1 MDSHDEPSA
10 EASPLISGQADND
23 DSLELESGQL
33 GEGRGPRPV
42 PDLGTR
48 FPAFV
53 CDQSL
58 VDGTPSGEVQLRL
71 PRRFE
76 SAGEPA
82 PVGRTSL
89 SVLDR
94 DSVGQNKEAENLK
107 NQVSALQAS
116 IEALTSRLDNQNTYP
131 SQSTCN
137 YLPNDRNN
145 GNEAYQSRQRSLSM
159 PYTESYSRSRH
170 DAPAPPLRYGDGY
183 RERSLSPY
191 RYFADQPVGYPS
203 ARSSASYHG
212 YQRPKGE
219 IIKVAIY
226 DGKTSWRDFL
236 SQFEMAAHENGWDKK
251 TRAVRLACNLRGS
264 AQALLSDMSMEVKY
278 DYDRLVAALTNRF
291 EPANQCELY
300 KAQIKQRIRKRDE
313 PLTELA
319 QNINRLTRMAYP
331 SAVQGLRDTLA
342 KDCFIESLN
351 DVELELFVCQK
362 EPDTLDDAVRVALKF
377 EAFSQSRR
385 KRLTAPKS
393 GVHMQRESYDEC
405 DVTSNDIREIK
416 AALTEIQQKSAQQAN
431 NGQVNRD
438 GRRCYNCNENTH
450 FQRSCPYPR
459 RRNGNYPPP
468 LLGSNYSSNQS
479 NWNGPFNAQP
489 SNNQSTVEPVNQ
501 NTGGNQY
508 NRGSRRNQ
516 NQGNRQ

>member
-1 MDSHDEPSA
+1 MDPYGEPSA

-23 DSLELESGQL
+23 DFLELESGQL

-58 VDGTPSGEVQLRL
+58 VDGTPGGQVQLRL

-82 PVGRTSL
+82 PLGRTFL

-94 DSVGQNKEAENLK
+94 DPVGQNKETEHLK

-116 IEALTSRLDNQNTYP
+116 IEALTSRLDNQNTHP

-137 YLPNDRNN
+137 YSPIDRNN
-145 GNEAYQSRQRSLSM
+145 GNEAYQSRQRSLSS

-170 DAPAPPLRYGDGY
+170 DAPAPPLKYGDGY
-183 RERSLSPY
+183 RERSLAPD
-191 RYFADQPVGYPS
+191 RNFADQPVSYPS
-203 ARSSASYHG
+203 ARGSASYHG

-226 DGKTSWRDFL
+226 DGKTSWRDFF
-236 SQFEMAAHENGWDKK
+236 SQFEMAARENGWDKK
-251 TRAVRLACNLRGS
+251 TGAVRLACNLSGS

-278 DYDRLVAALTNRF
+278 DYDRLAAALTNRF

-319 QNINRLTRMAYP
+319 QDINL
-331 SAVQGLRDTLA
+331 VQGLRDRLA
-342 KDCFIESLN
+342 KACFIESLN

-385 KRLTAPKS
+385 KRLTAPRS
-393 GVHMQRESYDEC
+393 EVRMQRESYDKC
-405 DVTSNDIREIK
+405 DFTSNDIREIK

-438 GRRCYNCNENTH
+438 GRRCYSCNENTH

-468 LLGSNYSSNQS
+468 LTGSNWSNKS

-489 SNNQSTVEPVNQ
+489 SNNQSTVGPVNQ
-501 NTGGNQY
+501 NTSTIAVLVVI
-508 NRGSRRNQ
+508 RTRETGSS
-516 NQGNRQ
+516 